1 MGRCCAGEAT
11 SLIQFVAAVACY
23 ISRDG
28 RPQWEHYTPH
38 RRQHQATHRCSCS
51 LSGSSLK
58 PGLVHSHS
66 KSSYWVR
73 IWEQRLSKQE
83 GRKYARVNGPH
94 QKRYELPQ
102 LGIQCGA
109 LLEGGALLPSQESC
123 HHNTTDRLIRNWK
136 SNDRP
141 REGAVTRGSID
152 RCASL

>member
-66 KSSYWVR
+66 KSSYWVLIHGDENLLER
-73 IWEQRLSKQE
+73 IWEQRGQTFKTRRTKIRACKRPSSKE
-83 GRKYARVNGPH
+83 IRTATIRHSMWSVVWGRGVVAIA
-94 QKRYELPQ
+94 
-102 LGIQCGA
+102 GIV
-109 LLEGGALLPSQESC
+109 PSQ
-123 HHNTTDRLIRNWK
+123 HN
-136 SNDRP
+136 
-141 REGAVTRGSID
+141 GSPHPK
-152 RCASL
+152 LEK